1 MKHSVLLSRFS
12 VYIQKFV
19 LVLQL
24 LQFGLLSRSYITGT
38 AYNDFTLFKNLFADQ
53 LYRACTDSGCWSSL
67 TPFIGSL
74 YASVAFLCL
83 LGVAFRQG
91 RELRLLIIGIA
102 GASVFM
108 AFSRYLLA
116 TPAFYPESVLA
127 RLSLTQ
133 LIVGI
138 VVLVVA
144 FLPYPHQ
151 RAEPI

>member
-1 MKHSVLLSRFS
+1 MKHSLFLSRFS
-12 VYIQKFV
+12 VYVQKIV

-24 LQFGLLSRSYITGT
+24 LQFGLLSWSYLTGT
-38 AYNDFTLFKNLFADQ
+38 ASNDFTLFKNLFADQ
-53 LYRACTDSGCWSSL
+53 LYRVCTDSGCWSSL
-67 TPFIGSL
+67 TPFVGSL

-83 LGVAFRQG
+83 LGLAFRQG

-116 TPAFYPESVLA
+116 NPAVYPEGVLL

-133 LIVGI
+133 LIVGA
-138 VVLVVA
+138 VVFVAA

-151 RAEPI
+151 RAESI